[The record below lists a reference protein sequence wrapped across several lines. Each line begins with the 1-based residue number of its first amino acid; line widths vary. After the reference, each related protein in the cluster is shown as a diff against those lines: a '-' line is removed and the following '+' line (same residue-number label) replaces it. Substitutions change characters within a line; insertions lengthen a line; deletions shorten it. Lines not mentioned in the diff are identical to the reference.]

1 MAGMNLLVLVHR
13 LPCPLDRGAKLRSS
27 LELRWL
33 TQRHNVWCAG
43 FIDPPDPADPPSVI
57 KESLADLRS
66 RCRDLIAVPLRPM
79 VAGFRSLLALL
90 TGGTAT
96 EGYFASR
103 ALRRQVLAWSREVR
117 FDAVLVYSSSMAP
130 LALEIPAGRRVLDL
144 VDLDSHKWRE
154 MAEQGRWPMS
164 LIYGTEARRLG
175 QRELEWMNAFDASVL
190 CTGREVELLGDEP
203 CREKVHVIA
212 TGAAFE
218 IDPQRR
224 RELDERWS
232 NLPLPAEPRVGF
244 LGAMDYPP
252 NADGVCWFAEAM
264 WPEVLRRCPDAR
276 WTIVGRSP
284 TRAVRELADGDRIEV
299 TGTVPAVEPYVEAM
313 RVNVAPLRL
322 ARGVQT
328 KVLMAMD
335 MGRPCV
341 VTSCVAAGIGAE
353 AGREILVADSP
364 AEFVEAVVALLRDA
378 ELAAAIG
385 SAGREFV
392 KRRWDPVPGLMRLES
407 LLTGVPCDEGDEDR
421 VEAGEIELAKA
432 HACEAVDPL
441 TAVAVG
447 VGD

>member
-1 MAGMNLLVLVHR
+1 MNLLALVHR

-43 FIDPPDPADPPSVI
+43 FIDPPDPDDPPAAI
-57 KESLADLRS
+57 RDSLAELRS
-66 RCRDLIAVPLRPM
+66 RCRGLAAVPLRPLL
-79 VAGFRSLLALL
+79 ANARSLLALL

-103 ALRRQVLAWSREVR
+103 ALRQQVLAWSREVR

-130 LALEIPAGRRVLDL
+130 LALEVPAGRRVLDL

-154 MAEQGRWPMS
+154 MADQGRWPMS
-164 LIYGTEARRLG
+164 WIYRTEARRLG

-224 RELDERWS
+224 QELDERWAS
-232 NLPLPAEPRVGF
+232 LPLPAEPRVGF

-264 WPEVLRRCPDAR
+264 WPEVLRRCPEAR

-284 TRAVRELADGDRIEV
+284 TRAVRELDDGDRIEV

-378 ELAAAIG
+378 DLAASIG
-385 SAGREFV
+385 SAGRQFV

-407 LLTGVPCDEGDEDR
+407 LLAGTPCDEPDEEPVDTR
-421 VEAGEIELAKA
+421 ETEPPTASKSKA
-432 HACEAVDPL
+432 DALL
-441 TAVAVG
+441 TALTVG
-447 VGD
+447 VED